1 MNGFFLIDKEQE
13 WTSSDV
19 VCKLRGVLHEKK
31 IGHAGTLDP
40 MATGLLIVL
49 VGKGTK
55 SSDEIMG
62 HDKEYVASLR
72 LGLST
77 DTQDIWGKVISTND
91 SGSIGA
97 EKLDEA
103 LAHFTGEIQQ
113 LPPMYS
119 AVKVKGKKL
128 YEIARRGGEVE
139 REPRTIRV
147 SSIERLGRD
156 GEDWILRINCSSG
169 TYIRTLCNDI
179 GDYLGCGGCM
189 TALRRTKIGNA
200 RVEDAHKIGEITD
213 FTYIVPLEDK
223 DNLL

>member
-1 MNGFFLIDKEQE
+1 MNGFFLIDKERE

-40 MATGLLIVL
+40 MATGLLIIL

-72 LGLST
+72 LGVST
-77 DTQDIWGKVISTND
+77 DTQDIWGTVISTND
-91 SGSIGA
+91 SSGIDR

-103 LAHFTGEIQQ
+103 LAVFTGEISQI
-113 LPPMYS
+113 PPMYS
-119 AVKVKGKKL
+119 AIKIKGKKL
-128 YEIARRGGEVE
+128 YEIARRGGTVE
-139 REPRTIRV
+139 REPRTVRIN
-147 SSIERLGRD
+147 SIECIGRD
-156 GEDWILRINCSSG
+156 EDDWVLRISCSSG

-179 GDYLGCGGCM
+179 GEYLGCGGCM
-189 TALRRTKIGNA
+189 SALRRTRIGNA
-200 RVEDAHKIGEITD
+200 KVEDAYRINEITD
-213 FTYIVPLEDK
+213 FTHIIPLEDK
-223 DNLL
+223 DIFL

>member
-1 MNGFFLIDKEQE
+1 MNGFFLVDKDPE

-40 MATGLLIVL
+40 MATGLLIIL

-55 SSDEIMG
+55 SSAEIMG

-72 LGLST
+72 LGLTT
-77 DTQDIWGKVISTND
+77 DTQDVWGNVISEND
-91 SGSIGA
+91 PGGISR
-97 EKLDEA
+97 EMLDEA
-103 LAHFTGEIQQ
+103 LARFTGEIQQ

-119 AVKVKGKKL
+119 AIKIRGKKL
-128 YEIARRGGEVE
+128 YDIARRGGTVE

-147 SSIERLGRD
+147 NSIECLGRD
-156 GEDWILRINCSSG
+156 GEDWVLRISCSSG

-179 GDYLGCGGCM
+179 GEYLGCGGCM
-189 TALRRTKIGNA
+189 AALRRTKIGNA
-200 RVEDAHKIGEITD
+200 RIEDAHRIHEITD
-213 FTYIVPLEDK
+213 DTFIVPLEEK
-223 DNLL
+223 ERLL

>member
-72 LGLST
+72 LGLRT

-91 SGSIGA
+91 SGSIGV

-139 REPRTIRV
+139 REPRTVRV

-179 GDYLGCGGCM
+179 GEYLGCGGCM

>member
-72 LGLST
+72 LGIRT

-139 REPRTIRV
+139 REPRTVRV

-179 GDYLGCGGCM
+179 GEYLGCGGCM